1 MDKVIRYRLYPDD
14 QQLNTINQTI
24 GCCRFVYNQAL
35 SWKKLAYEAD
45 GTHLTYSDCAF
56 GLTRIKKLYPW
67 LCEAD
72 SAALQQSLR
81 HLEEAFKR
89 FFTVKGTGY
98 PKFKSKHKSR
108 KSYTTVQTNGNIAV
122 LSEAIKLP
130 KAGTVK
136 ASIHRV
142 PGEDWKLTSCTVSV
156 EGDGNVFCSC
166 HFTTPEEV
174 PVKNINSSNVIGL
187 DYKSDGLYMD
197 SEGHVCGT
205 PRAYRTEQDTLA
217 KKQCRLKNKT
227 VGSANYNKQQQR
239 IAKVHT
245 KIKNRRIDFLHKESL
260 RIANSYDVVC
270 VESLNMRKMSNKTFG
285 NGKATMDNGYGKF
298 LDLLE
303 YKLKR
308 QGKVLVRVDKWY
320 PSSQI
325 CHVCGTKNPEIKDLR
340 IRRWKCSSCGSTHNR
355 DLNAALNIKNEGLRM
370 LNAV

>member
-14 QQLNTINQTI
+14 KQLNIINQII

-35 SWKKLAYEAD
+35 SWKKLAYAAD
-45 GTHLTYSDCAF
+45 GTTLNYSDCAF
-56 GLTRIKKLYPW
+56 GLTRIKKMYPW
-67 LCEAD
+67 LCQAD

-81 HLEEAFKR
+81 HLEKAFER

-108 KSYTTVQTNGNIAV
+108 KSYKTVLTNGNIAV
-122 LSEAIKLP
+122 LSDSVKLP
-130 KAGTVK
+130 KVGMVK

-142 PGEDWKLTSCTVSV
+142 SEAGWILTSCTVSV

-166 HFTTPEEV
+166 HFATPEEV
-174 PVKNINSSNVIGL
+174 PVISINSSNVIGL

-205 PRAYRTEQDTLA
+205 PRAYRTEQGTLA
-217 KKQCRLKNKT
+217 KKQRELKHKT
-227 VGSANYNKQQQR
+227 IGSANYNKQQKR

-245 KIKNRRIDFLHKESL
+245 KIKNRRNDFLHKESL

-270 VESLNMRKMSNKTFG
+270 VETLNMRELSNKSFG
-285 NGKATMDNGYGKF
+285 NGKATLDNGYGKF

-308 QGKVLVRVDKWY
+308 RGKVLVRVDKWY

-325 CHVCGTKNPEIKDLR
+325 CHVCGTKNPEIKDIR
-340 IRRWKCSSCGSTHNR
+340 IRRWKCSCCGNTHDR
-355 DLNAALNIKNEGLRM
+355 DLNAAINIRNEGLRM
-370 LNAV
+370 LSAE

>member
-14 QQLNTINQTI
+14 KQLNTISQII
-24 GCCRFVYNQAL
+24 GCCRYVYNQAL
-35 SWKKLAYEAD
+35 NWKMLAYAAD
-45 GTHLTYSDCAF
+45 GTCLTYSDCAY

-67 LCEAD
+67 LNNAD

-108 KSYTTVQTNGNIAV
+108 KSYTTVLTNGNIRVLPNAV
-122 LSEAIKLP
+122 KLP
-130 KAGTVK
+130 KVGMVK

-142 PGEDWKLTSCTVSV
+142 PGEDWNLTSCTVSV
-156 EGDGNVFCSC
+156 EGDGSVFCSC
-166 HFTTPEEV
+166 HFTAPEEV
-174 PVKNINSSNVIGL
+174 SQKSVNPCNAIGL

-197 SEGHVCGT
+197 SEGHVCKA
-205 PRAYRTEQDTLA
+205 PKAYRTEQKNLA
-217 KKQCRLKNKT
+217 KKQRKLKNKT
-227 VGSANYNKQQQR
+227 IGSANYNKQKKR

-245 KIKNRRIDFLHKESL
+245 KIKNRRNDFLHKESL
-260 RIANSYDVVC
+260 RIANSYDVLC
-270 VESLNMRKMSNKTFG
+270 VESLNMREMSNKTFG
-285 NGKATMDNGYGKF
+285 NGKATLDNGYGKF

-303 YKLKR
+303 YKLER
-308 QGKVLVRVDKWY
+308 RGKILIRVDKWY

-325 CHVCGTKNPEIKDLR
+325 CSVCGTRETTLKDLR
-340 IRRWKCSSCGSTHNR
+340 IRKWTCSGCGSAHDR
-355 DLNAALNIKNEGLRM
+355 DVNAAINIKNEGLRM